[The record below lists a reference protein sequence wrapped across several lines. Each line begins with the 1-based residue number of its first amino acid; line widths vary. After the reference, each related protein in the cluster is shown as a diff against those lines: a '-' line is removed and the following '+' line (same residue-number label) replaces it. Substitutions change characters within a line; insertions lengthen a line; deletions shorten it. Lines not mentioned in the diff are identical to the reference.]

1 MKRFHVLAAASLL
14 AACLLTVSSAAIVA
28 QDAGPYKVLADKKV
42 GGAGGWDYVYAD
54 AANRKLYIPRMGA
67 GSRVTVFDLDTL
79 APVTEFPETA
89 GHGVAVAAGH
99 GFSSSNPV
107 LMWDAKDLKQIK
119 TIAVTGR
126 PDGILADSFNDRIYV
141 LSHAVPNVT
150 VIDAK
155 DGNVLGTFDVG
166 GAPEQAVSD
175 GKGHVYIDIEDKG
188 AVAIV
193 DAKAMK
199 MTGKIDLAGK
209 ADGCAGLAID
219 TRHQIL
225 FASCREPHVLAVV
238 LIASSQVLTTLPIGN
253 GSDGATFNPETMEAF
268 STQGDGTLTVVKESS
283 PTSFAVEQTVTMPK
297 GARTLTLDARTG
309 HIVTIT
315 SEFGPAPASQPGQ
328 RPARAPQIPDT
339 FQIVVVGK

>member
-1 MKRFHVLAAASLL
+1 MKRFSFLPAVCLL
-14 AACLLTVSSAAIVA
+14 ATAALA
-28 QDAGPYKVLADKKV
+28 QDSGPYKILTDKKV

-67 GSRVTVFDLDTL
+67 PGTSRVTVFDLDTL
-79 APVTEFPETA
+79 VPVTEFPETS

-126 PDGILADSFNDRIYV
+126 PDGILADEFNDRIYV

-155 DGNVLGTFDVG
+155 DGNVLGTFDIG

-175 GKGHVYIDIEDKG
+175 GKGHVYIDIEDKAG
-188 AVAIV
+188 IAIV
-193 DAKAMK
+193 DAQAIK
-199 MTGKIDLAGK
+199 MTGKIELAPK

-219 TRHQIL
+219 RKHEVL
-225 FASCREPHVLAVV
+225 FASCREPHVMAVV
-238 LIASSQVLTTLPIGN
+238 SIASGQVLTTLPIGN

-283 PTSFAVEQTVTMPK
+283 PTSFGVEQTVATPK
-297 GARTLTLDARTG
+297 GARTLTLDAKTG
-309 HIVTIT
+309 HILTIT
-315 SEFGPAPASQPGQ
+315 SDFGPPPPPQPGQ
-328 RPARAPQIPDT
+328 KYARAPQIPDT